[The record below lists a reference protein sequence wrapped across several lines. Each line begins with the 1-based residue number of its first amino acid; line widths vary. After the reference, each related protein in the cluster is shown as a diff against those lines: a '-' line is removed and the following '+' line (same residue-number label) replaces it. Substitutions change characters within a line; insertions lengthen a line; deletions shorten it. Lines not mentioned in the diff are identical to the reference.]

1 MSNNFW
7 ANPLL
12 WIGAYL
18 MGYTITIVVLSLPG
32 MQTKVKNRIPKP
44 IVRIFIF
51 LTFIA
56 PIIALPFTKGPR
68 ITIQTPA
75 ALTVG
80 IILLGSNF
88 IIKILAQKEIGIAP
102 ALKSKGSLVTRG
114 VYGTVRNPLYMSNFL
129 LAVGMAVLLKSM
141 YALLFSIPYA
151 LLYLPIIHFE
161 EKELLEKYGEEYK
174 EYKRKVPWRMIPKLL

>member
-1 MSNNFW
+1 MKTNYSDTKDILITYNAPTMMKINCM
-7 ANPLL
+7 LKQ
-12 WIGAYL
+12 IGRY
-18 MGYTITIVVLSLPG
+18 S
-32 MQTKVKNRIPKP
+32 
-44 IVRIFIF
+44 VRIGIFIL

-68 ITIQTPA
+68 IAILTPV

-80 IILLGSNF
+80 IILLGINF
-88 IIKILAQKEIGIAP
+88 IIKILAQKEIGIAS

-151 LLYLPIIHFE
+151 LLYL
-161 EKELLEKYGEEYK
+161 
-174 EYKRKVPWRMIPKLL
+174 RCN